1 MIVER
6 ENGTTYFWLTIAESN
21 DKQLLKRID
30 KYCEKNS
37 KSKYD
42 HVIFMSGSE
51 DLVETIGNILL
62 VNKYNNIKSK
72 KQDWRKD
79 NGKT

>member
-1 MIVER
+1 MIVEK
-6 ENGTTYFWLTIAESN
+6 EDGITYFWLTIAESN

-30 KYCEKNS
+30 EYCEKNS

-51 DLVETIGNILL
+51 DLVETIGNLL
-62 VNKYNNIKSK
+62 LANKNNNI
-72 KQDWRKD
+72 QF
-79 NGKT
+79 